1 MADKD
6 KGGDKTEL
14 PTPRK
19 LLDARKKGDIAKA
32 REITNTVGTFGWLLI
47 VLVLAG
53 QVAGQLTGFA
63 SRVVGQAT
71 KGDFETSLTAL
82 GSEAVLLL
90 MGLIALLILPIAALN
105 LISELLQTR
114 GLFAAKKLEPKL
126 QNLDPMQG
134 LKRMF
139 GAQGLVELAKTLAKV
154 VAILAVL
161 WFVARDYLP
170 LLGDMLQPAGEP
182 IWREGA
188 GSEAALQDAEAT
200 RGLTLKVLGAVG
212 IVFVFVAALDL
223 IWSRHSFTKKMMM
236 SRRDIRDEVKRDE
249 GDPHIKGHRRQLA
262 QEWAQSGAI
271 ASTTTA
277 SALLVNPTH
286 LAIALDYDPNTAPVP
301 VIAARG
307 EEQIAQAMREEAV
320 RAGVPIIRHIP
331 TARAL
336 WARGEVGEIV
346 PEDMFDAIAEVILW
360 ARRARDGKA
369 PMECDLEA
377 EAKARDASAAAETHE
392 RVAA

>member
-14 PTPRK
+14 PTPKK
-19 LLDARKKGDIAKA
+19 LQDARKKGDIAKA
-32 REITNTVGTFGWLLI
+32 REITTTVGTFGWLL
-47 VLVLAG
+47 VMLVLAG
-53 QVAGQLTGFA
+53 HVGGRLTGFA
-63 SRVVGQAT
+63 DRLVGQAAT
-71 KGDFETSLTAL
+71 GDFATTMTAL
-82 GSEAVLLL
+82 GTEA
-90 MGLIALLILPIAALN
+90 IWLLIGLMALIMLPICGLN
-105 LISELLQTR
+105 LVTEMLQTR
-114 GLFAAKKLEPKL
+114 GLFAAKKLEPKFE
-126 QNLDPMQG
+126 NLDPVQG
-134 LKRMF
+134 FKRMF
-139 GAQGLVELAKTLAKV
+139 GSQGLVELVKTLAKV
-154 VAILAVL
+154 ITILAVL
-161 WFVARDYLP
+161 WVVGRDYLP
-170 LLGDMLQPAGEP
+170 VLGSMLGPASEP
-182 IWREGA
+182 VWRDGLGPDAAMHDA
-188 GSEAALQDAEAT
+188 GVT
-200 RGLTLKVLGAVG
+200 RMLTIQVLGAVG
-212 IVFVFVAALDL
+212 IVFVFVAALDF

-286 LAIALDYDPNTAPVP
+286 LAIALDFDPVQTPVP

-307 EEQIAQAMREEAV
+307 EEQVALAMRDEAI
-320 RAGVPIIRHIP
+320 RAGVPIVRHIP

-360 ARRARDGKA
+360 ARRAREGKA
-369 PMECDLEA
+369 PMECDLAEETQRREQTG
-377 EAKARDASAAAETHE
+377 EAKAAA
-392 RVAA
+392 